1 MQTRLSYDRGIKR
14 NDCIHF
20 LFCRYIFILHVAS
33 GEVIVLHVAWN
44 HYSINTYNLPLEI
57 YFLLHC
63 YHNHCLHGMHMFRG
77 HSSSDLIFLGLI
89 QLLQS
94 RQALSNGT
102 GMEVLTEQNKRLV
115 LYFDPVFL

>member
-1 MQTRLSYDRGIKR
+1 MTTLISCFVDI
-14 NDCIHF
+14 
-20 LFCRYIFILHVAS
+20 LFILHVIF
-33 GEVIVLHVAWN
+33 GEVILLHVALY

-63 YHNHCLHGMHMFRG
+63 YHNHCLHRMHMFRG

-102 GMEVLTEQNKRLV
+102 GMEVHTEQNKRLV
-115 LYFDPVFL
+115 LSFDRVFL